1 MPAAAQASGAAY
13 RPRRFDGRPLLAGA
27 DRHLAGRFS
36 YGLSTTLTADVQ
48 RVGGAAAWFEQQLAP
63 GGVRDDAGDDVDTW
77 WPSLRLGPRDLWTRN
92 VEEVEGGWEVM
103 QSLQR
108 HALVR
113 RTVTRRQVHEVMTEF
128 WQHLLNVPV
137 HSDGTFTHR
146 ADYDRAVR
154 EHALGSFADLL
165 HATTTHPA
173 MGIYL
178 SNAVSTRRHPNE
190 NLGRELL
197 ELHTVGRG
205 AYTED
210 DVKASARILTGWRV
224 DLWRSWEAY
233 YSLEDHWTG
242 PVRVMGFADDNVPR
256 TEGEA
261 RALTR
266 RYTDYLARHP
276 RTAER
281 VARRLAVKF
290 VGDSPP
296 ESLVS
301 TLARTYLEADTAVRP
316 VLRALV
322 RSEEFRAAR
331 GTKVRDPVED
341 VVATYRALRVR
352 LARPTQGDSAV
363 NAMLWQAGDL
373 GAEPYAWPTPD
384 GQPLDNRS
392 WASPS
397 RMLASLELHYSMSG
411 GWWPSKDVTYRTDAD
426 WLPRR
431 SLRFDLLVDHLS
443 QQLLGRRSTS
453 ALLRACCEAVDV
465 VPATVVDADHPVL
478 RWNLHRV
485 LATVLDSPTHLTR

>member
-1 MPAAAQASGAAY
+1 MPAAAPPARAY
-13 RPRRFDGRPLLAGA
+13 RPRRFDGRPLLTPG
-27 DRHLAGRFS
+27 DRHLVGRFS
-36 YGLSTTLTADVQ
+36 YGLSPALGAEV
-48 RVGGAAAWFEQQLAP
+48 RKAGGAAAWFERQLEPDRVADP
-63 GGVRDDAGDDVDTW
+63 AGDDVDTW
-77 WPSLRLGPRDLWTRN
+77 WPSLRRGPKELWTRN

-108 HALVR
+108 HALAR
-113 RTVTRRQVHEVMTEF
+113 RTVSRRQVHEVMTEF

-137 HSDGTFTHR
+137 HSDGSFTHR
-146 ADYDRAVR
+146 ASYDRAVR
-154 EHALGSFADLL
+154 QHALGSFADLL

-173 MGIYL
+173 MGIFL
-178 SNAVSTRRHPNE
+178 SNAVSTRKHPNE

-224 DLWRSWEAY
+224 DLWRTWEAT

-242 PVRVMGFADDNVPR
+242 PVQVIGFTDDNAPR
-256 TEGEA
+256 TEAEG

-276 RTAER
+276 STAER

-290 VGDSPP
+290 VGDAPS
-296 ESLVS
+296 EALVAM
-301 TLARTYLEADTAVRP
+301 LARTYLRADTAVRP

-322 RSEEFRAAR
+322 ASDEFRAAR
-331 GTKVRDPVED
+331 GSKVRDPAED
-341 VVATYRALRVR
+341 VVATYRALGVR
-352 LARPTQGDSAV
+352 IARPTQGDSAV
-363 NAMLWQAGDL
+363 NAMLWQAANL

-384 GQPLDNRS
+384 GQPVDNRS

-397 RMLASLELHYSMSG
+397 RMLASLDLHYSMSG
-411 GWWPSKDVTYRTDAD
+411 AWWPSKDVTYRTDRQ

-453 ALLRACCEAVDV
+453 ALLRACCESVDV
-465 VPATVVDADHPVL
+465 TPATVMDAEHGVVK
-478 RWNLHRV
+478 WNMHRV
-485 LATVLDSPTHLTR
+485 LATVLDSPAHLTR

>member
-1 MPAAAQASGAAY
+1 M
-13 RPRRFDGRPLLAGA
+13 
-27 DRHLAGRFS
+27 
-36 YGLSTTLTADVQ
+36 
-48 RVGGAAAWFEQQLAP
+48 
-63 GGVRDDAGDDVDTW
+63 
-77 WPSLRLGPRDLWTRN
+77 
-92 VEEVEGGWEVM
+92 EEVEGGWEVM

-108 HALVR
+108 HALAR
-113 RTVTRRQVHEVMTEF
+113 RTLSRRQVHEVMTEF

-146 ADYDRAVR
+146 ASYDRVVR
-154 EHALGSFADLL
+154 EHALGSYADLL

-178 SNAVSTRRHPNE
+178 GNAVSTRRHPNE
-190 NLGRELL
+190 NQGRELL
-197 ELHTVGRG
+197 ELHSVGRG

-210 DVKASARILTGWRV
+210 DVKASARLLTGWRV
-224 DLWRSWEAY
+224 DLWRSWSAT

-242 PVRVMGFADDNVPR
+242 PVRVIGFADDNAPR
-256 TEGEA
+256 TEAEG

-290 VGDSPP
+290 VGDTPS
-296 ESLVS
+296 EALVT

-322 RSEEFRAAR
+322 GSAEFQAAR
-331 GTKVRDPVED
+331 GTKVKDPVED
-341 VVATYRALRVR
+341 VVATYRALGVR

-363 NAMLWQAGDL
+363 NAMLWQAGNL
-373 GAEPYAWPTPD
+373 GVEPYAWPTPD
-384 GQPLDNRS
+384 GQPVDNRS

-397 RMLASLELHYSMSG
+397 RMLASLDLHYTMSG
-411 GWWPSKDVTYRTDAD
+411 GWWPTKDVTYRAD
-426 WLPRR
+426 PAWLPRR

-443 QQLLGRRSTS
+443 QELLGRRSTS
-453 ALLRACCEAVDV
+453 ALLRACCESVDV
-465 VPATVVDADHPVL
+465 TPATVVDAEHGVV

-485 LATVLDSPTHLTR
+485 LATVLDSPAHLTR